1 MLGKKVILQLLA
13 SLDELEFNILSAE
26 RSLKGSGLP
35 SWVFERLDSYKQI
48 VNKQR
53 IIAQKL
59 QEDNSND
66 FEAMFSLLNKINA
79 LSTLIF
85 NDSEDLIAALSSG
98 ENELPPRKDYIYC

>member
-1 MLGKKVILQLLA
+1 MEGWIA
-13 SLDELEFNILSAE
+13 GE
-26 RSLKGSGLP
+26 
-35 SWVFERLDSYKQI
+35 QI

-53 IIAQKL
+53 GLALKL
-59 QEDNSND
+59 QEDNIND

-98 ENELPPRKDYIYC
+98 ENELPLRKDYIYC